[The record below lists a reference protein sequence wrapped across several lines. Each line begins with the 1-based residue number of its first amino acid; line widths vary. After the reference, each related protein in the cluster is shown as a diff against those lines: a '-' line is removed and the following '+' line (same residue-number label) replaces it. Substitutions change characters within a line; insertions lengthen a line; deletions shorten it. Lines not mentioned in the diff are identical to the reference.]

1 MKVKLNTKIGR
12 RTLSIVLLLALFVSG
27 LATTKA
33 YAADC
38 LTYNTLDEVEENL
51 DVFKT
56 ISAGRISAIKVDGVW
71 FYQFTRSGYSTVRI
85 KASAFSTFPS
95 NSYLAA
101 DNYALTM
108 NSNDNTSRICYYD
121 DMKYQSNIHYDTYT
135 TSMYRFK
142 LEVQG
147 LTDDEITLQTNLTHH
162 VTFTYNTKV
171 GRVPRDF
178 EADMPSNGLMD
189 YYVEPSTRMQ
199 YEAALQRTS
208 TVKEITPT
216 MTLEVTNT
224 GDNAVCLSTYTLCG
238 KGKSSKSLNVNDYIS
253 VAASTETIITSA
265 KSPTIGTL
273 EALVDIIGSLKTALA
288 KESGIYNTGKSTVL
302 SRAGC
307 NPTLKVQYVSPV
319 ILTNIGDWVQVTT
332 KLSSSKF
339 SADPNGTNTQFK
351 VTFSF

>member
-1 MKVKLNTKIGR
+1 MDTKLSMKMVPRI
-12 RTLSIVLLLALFVSG
+12 LSLMLIVSLLISG

-33 YAADC
+33 YAIDC
-38 LTYNTLDEVEENL
+38 VTYNTLDEIEENL

-56 ISAGRISAIKVDGVW
+56 ISKGGISAIEVDGVW
-71 FYQFTRSGYSTVRI
+71 FYQFTRAGYSTVRI

-101 DNYALTM
+101 DNYALST
-108 NSNDNTSRICYYD
+108 NSNDNSSRICYYD
-121 DMKYQSNIHYDTYT
+121 NMKYQSNGHYDTYT

-147 LTDDEITLQTNLTHH
+147 LTDDEITLQANLTHH
-162 VTFTYNTKV
+162 VAFTYNTKV
-171 GRVPRDF
+171 RRIPGDF
-178 EADMPSNGLMD
+178 EAGMPSQGITD
-189 YYVEPSTRMQ
+189 FYVTPSTRMQ

-208 TVKEITPT
+208 SVKEITPK
-216 MTLEVTNT
+216 MTLEITNT

-238 KGKSSKSLNVNDYIS
+238 KGKSSESLNVNDYVS
-253 VAASTETIITSA
+253 VAAAAETIIGSA
-265 KSPTIGTL
+265 KKPTIGSL
-273 EALVDIIGSLKTALA
+273 EALVNIIGGFKTAFA
-288 KESGIYNTGKSTVL
+288 KESGIYNTGKSTAL
-302 SRAGC
+302 SSTGS
-307 NPTLKVQYVSPV
+307 NPTLKVQYESPI

-339 SADPNGTNTQFK
+339 SANSNGTNTKFE

>member
-1 MKVKLNTKIGR
+1 MKAKLSMKMVQRI
-12 RTLSIVLLLALFVSG
+12 LSFPLLFALLVSG
-27 LATTKA
+27 LATTRV
-33 YAADC
+33 YAVDC

-56 ISAGRISAIKVDGVW
+56 ISKGNISAINEDGVW

-101 DNYALTM
+101 DNHALTM
-108 NSNDNTSRICYYD
+108 NSNSNSSRICYYN
-121 DMKYQSNIHYDTYT
+121 DMKCQSNIHYNTYT

-147 LTDDEITLQTNLTHH
+147 LTDDEITLQANLTHH
-162 VTFTYNTKV
+162 VAFTYNTKV
-171 GRVPRDF
+171 RRIPGDF
-178 EADMPSNGLMD
+178 EAGMPSTGITD
-189 YYVEPSTRMQ
+189 FYVAPSTRMQ

-208 TVKEITPT
+208 TVKEISPI
-216 MTLEVTNT
+216 MTLGITNT

-238 KGKSSKSLNVNDYIS
+238 KGKSSESLNVNDYIR
-253 VAASTETIITSA
+253 VAAAAETIIGSA
-265 KSPTIGTL
+265 KNPTIGSL
-273 EALVDIIGSLKTALA
+273 EALVNIIGSFKTAFS
-288 KESGIYNTGKSTVL
+288 KESGIYNTGKSTAL
-302 SRAGC
+302 SKAGS
-307 NPTLKVQYVSPV
+307 NPTLKVQYKSPI
-319 ILTNIGDWVQVTT
+319 ILANIGDWVQVTT

-339 SADPNGTNTQFK
+339 STISNGTNTQFE